1 MALAENQSA
10 VAARRPIIE
19 RVSLPVEGMTCVN
32 CAARI
37 EKVVGKLPGV
47 EAANVNLASERA
59 DVTFDPNSASVALI
73 AEAIG
78 KAGFSVPAQT
88 IRLAIDGMTCAS
100 CASRIETALT
110 KVPGVAR
117 ASVNLADEN
126 ATVAI
131 AAGAGSAADL
141 IQAVSKAGYRATA
154 LESEPD
160 TDAEETAIAQRH
172 RRDVLTFAVAA
183 ALTLPLVLQMVW
195 AFAGITWKIPALAQL
210 ALATPVQFWAGFR
223 FYRAAWGALRALTG
237 NMDLLVAMGT
247 SAAFGLSL
255 LNTFRP
261 DLGGGHL
268 YYEAGA
274 AVITLVLLGKWLESR
289 AKRGT
294 TAAIRG
300 LMKLRPDT
308 ARVLRDGAEIEIP
321 ASQVVSGDIV
331 VVRPGERLPV
341 DGIVEDGIS
350 QLDESLI
357 TGESLPVAKAPGDPV
372 TGGAINGEGLIRVR
386 ATTVGADSVL
396 SRVIRLVQGAQ
407 ASKAPVQKLVDKISA
422 VFVPAVI
429 AIATVTFIGWWTV
442 GGDPVVGL
450 INAVSVLVIA
460 CPCALGLAT
469 PTAIMVGTGSAASAG
484 ILIKD
489 AEALERAHHI
499 DTIILDKTGTLTEG
513 RPTVADIIVHGE
525 TDTATLVRLV
535 ASAQHGSEHPLARAV
550 LDYAAT
556 LNIELSPVAGFTSR
570 VGRGLVATVEA
581 RNLAVG
587 NRRLMAEQG
596 IATEAME
603 DTAVALEDLG
613 RTVMWA
619 AALTPEPQLLGIIAV
634 GDPIK
639 AEAPAA
645 IAAIRAAGVEPV
657 MMTGDNRRTA
667 ATVAAALGIK
677 RVRAEVLPEDK
688 ADEVNR
694 LKSEGRT
701 TAMVGDGINDAPA
714 LAVADI
720 GFAMGTGTDVAM
732 HTAGITLMRGD
743 PRLIADAI
751 SVSRATYGKIRQNL
765 FWAFFYNVVAL
776 PLAALGFLNPVIA
789 GAAMAMSSV
798 TVVGNSLRLRGWKPR
813 GESS

>member
-1 MALAENQSA
+1 MAVAENQN
-10 VAARRPIIE
+10 PISTME

-32 CAARI
+32 CASRI

-59 DVTFDPNSASVALI
+59 DVTFDPKSASVMSI

-78 KAGFSVPAQT
+78 KAGFSVPDQT
-88 IRLAIDGMTCAS
+88 IRLAIEGMTCAS
-100 CASRIETALT
+100 CVSRVETALT
-110 KVPGVAR
+110 AVPGVAR

-126 ATVAI
+126 ATVVI

-141 IQAVSKAGYRATA
+141 IHAVTKAGYRATA
-154 LESEPD
+154 LESEAD
-160 TDAEETAIAQRH
+160 TDAEDAAIARRH
-172 RRDVLTFAVAA
+172 RRDVLTFTVAA

-195 AFAGITWKIPALAQL
+195 EVAGIAWKIPALVQL

-308 ARVLRDGAEIEIP
+308 ARVLRDGVEIEVP

-331 VVRPGERLPV
+331 VIRPGEKLPV
-341 DGIVEDGIS
+341 DGIVDDGIS

-396 SRVIRLVQGAQ
+396 SKVIKLVQGAQ

-429 AIATVTFIGWWTV
+429 TIATATFLGWWLI
-442 GGDPVVGL
+442 GGDPVIGL

-499 DTIILDKTGTLTEG
+499 DTVILDKTGTLTEG

-525 TDTATLVRLV
+525 TDEATLVRLV

-550 LDYAAT
+550 LDHAAS
-556 LNIELSPVAGFTSR
+556 LNVELSPVSGFTSQI
-570 VGRGLVATVEA
+570 GRGLLASVEE
-581 RNLAVG
+581 RDLAVG

-596 IATEAME
+596 IATEEME
-603 DTAVALEDLG
+603 DAAVALEDLG

-619 AALTPEPQLLGIIAV
+619 AALTPQPQLLGIIAV
-634 GDPIK
+634 GDPVK
-639 AEAPAA
+639 AEAAAA
-645 IAAIRAAGVEPV
+645 IAAIRAAGIEPV

-667 ATVAAALGIK
+667 ATVAAALGIDQ
-677 RVRAEVLPEDK
+677 VRAEVLPEDK
-688 ADEVNR
+688 ANEINR

-714 LAVADI
+714 LAAADI

-751 SVSRATYGKIRQNL
+751 AISRATYGKIRQNL

-776 PLAALGFLNPVIA
+776 PLAALGFLSPVIA
-789 GAAMAMSSV
+789 GAAMAMSSF
-798 TVVGNSLRLRGWKPR
+798 TVVVNSLRLRGWKPK
-813 GESS
+813 GETS